1 MNRDLYFWE
10 VDDQD
15 NESLEH
21 YGTRHEGSIP
31 HSGRYPYGSGKNPNQ
46 HATTFLATY
55 RHLVAKGLS
64 EKEICK
70 AFKMNSTQLR
80 NKKAA
85 DLAKERKIKYDQ
97 AFALAS
103 KGMGPTAIAKE
114 MSKTLGYE
122 VSESTVRGL
131 LNPRAKANNEVLNN
145 TADVIRDAIK
155 EHKYVDIGKGVE
167 IYMGISADK
176 LKKAAAILEAEG
188 KYEIRSDLSVPQVN
202 DPNKYTIMKVIVPK
216 GTPTKEILQNKDKI
230 RFPGQQTEDGGFTYE
245 PKEPIKNID
254 SSRVF
259 IKYGDEGGKDKD
271 GVIELRRGVDDLNLG
286 QAMYAQVRIGVT
298 DGKDGRYY
306 LKGMAMYGDDIPKG
320 YDIVFN
326 TDKKTGTPMEKVFKE
341 QKRNKAGEIEDPSNP
356 FGSALKAEED
366 LRMVQRHYED
376 KNGKRQLSALN
387 IVREEGDWNEWSRT
401 LASQFLS
408 KQSTEL
414 AKEQLS
420 LDVSFRRNE
429 FEKIQTAT
437 NPTIR
442 KMLLEDFADECD
454 SAAVHLKAAAM
465 PRQSTKVILPFPELK
480 PNECYAPGYN
490 DGEEVILVRF
500 PHEGTYQIPR
510 LKVNNRCKSAINT
523 IGKNA
528 RDAIGIHPE
537 AAEQMSGADFDGD
550 TCIVIPTKGYTI
562 KTQKA
567 IKDLQEFDAKA
578 QFPERPGMVSMGK
591 KGGHKEHTQ
600 MGKIS
605 NLITDMTLQ
614 EAPIDEL
621 VRATK
626 YSMTVIDAAKHKLDY
641 TTAYKEFNIQE
652 LEKKYQPKPDR
663 EHGKKYGGASTLISA
678 AKGQKRITKRKE
690 IGIDPETGEI
700 KYLETHDIYSKPVID
715 RKTGEV
721 TGWKQHERMQ
731 TSTKMYE
738 AKDAHTLSSGHPM
751 EEVYAD
757 YANYMKAMGNEARKA
772 SLTAGKEEYKRNPSI
787 VKAYEN
793 EVNSLK
799 AKVMDAKKNKPLER
813 QAQLIANSIVDM
825 KKYDAKQ
832 SGEELPKDE
841 IKKLKNQALK
851 DARNRTGASKHQVYV
866 SDKEWEAIQAGAV
879 GKSGIEEI
887 WKNGDQDRLR
897 SLAMP
902 KETKELAPNL
912 VARIQRMAGKYT
924 QAEIA
929 KALDISASTV
939 NKYL

>member
-1 MNRDLYFWE
+1 MDRDLYFWE

-15 NESLEH
+15 DESLEH
-21 YGTRHEGSIP
+21 YGTRHEVNIP
-31 HSGRYPYGSGKNPNQ
+31 HSGRYAWGSGKNPNQ

-55 RHLVAKGLS
+55 RHLVAKGLT

-97 AFALAS
+97 AFALSA
-103 KGMGPTAIAKE
+103 KGLGPTAIARE

-122 VSESTVRGL
+122 VNESTVRGL

-145 TADVIRDAIK
+145 TADVLRQAVK

-176 LKKAAAILEAEG
+176 LKKASAILEAEG

-202 DPNKYTIMKVIVPK
+202 DPNKHTIMKVIVPK

-230 RFPGQQTEDGGFTYE
+230 RFPGQQTEDGGFTYV

-254 SSRVF
+254 SDRIF
-259 IKYGDEGGKDKD
+259 IRYGDEGGKDKD

-286 QAMYAQVRIGVT
+286 QAMYAQVRIGVD
-298 DGKDGRYY
+298 DGKDGKYY
-306 LKGMAMYGDDIPKG
+306 LKGMCMYSDDVPKG
-320 YDIVFN
+320 YDIIFN
-326 TDKKTGTPMEKVFKE
+326 TNKKTGTPMEKVFKE

-376 KNGKRQLSALN
+376 KDGKRQLSALN

-408 KQSTEL
+408 KQTTEL
-414 AKEQLS
+414 AKEQLA
-420 LDVSFRRNE
+420 LDASFRRNE
-429 FEKIQTAT
+429 FEKIQAAT

-442 KMLLEDFADECD
+442 KMLLEDFAGECD

-465 PRQSTKVILPFPELK
+465 PRQSTKVILPFTDLK
-480 PNECYAPGYN
+480 PDECYAPGYN

-510 LKVNNRCKSAINT
+510 LKVNNRCKTAINT

-550 TCIVIPTKGYTI
+550 TCIVIPTKGYTL

-567 IKDLQEFDAKA
+567 RKELQEFDAKT
-578 QFPERPGMVSMGK
+578 QFPERPGMISMGK
-591 KGGHKEHTQ
+591 KGGQKEHTQ
-600 MGKIS
+600 MGMIS

-641 TTAYKEFNIQE
+641 TAAYKEFNIQE
-652 LEKKYQPKPDR
+652 LEKKYQPKP
-663 EHGKKYGGASTLISA
+663 EKKSGKKYGGASTLISK
-678 AKGQKRITKRKE
+678 AKGVEYVTRRKE

-700 KYLETHDIYSKPVID
+700 KYLENPDVYSKRHVD
-715 RKTGEV
+715 KNTGEV
-721 TGWKQHERMQ
+721 TWTKHERQ
-731 TSTKMYE
+731 QKSTKMYE
-738 AKDAHTLSSGHPM
+738 AKDAHALSSGHPM
-751 EEVYAD
+751 EEIYAD

-772 SLTAGKEEYKRNPSI
+772 SLVAGKEEYKRNPSI
-787 VKAYEN
+787 VRAYEN

-825 KKYDAKQ
+825 KKYEAKQ
-832 SGEELPKDE
+832 GGEELSKDE

-851 DARNRTGASKHQVYV
+851 DARNQTGASKHQVYV
-866 SDKEWEAIQAGAV
+866 SDSEWEAIQSGAV

-897 SLAMP
+897 ELAMP
-902 KETKELAPNL
+902 RETKELAPNI

>member
-1 MNRDLYFWE
+1 MDRDKYFWE
-10 VDDQD
+10 VDNQD
-15 NESLEH
+15 EESLEH

-55 RHLVAKGLS
+55 RHLVAKGLT

-97 AFALAS
+97 AFALAA

-122 VSESTVRGL
+122 VNESTVRGL
-131 LNPRAKANNEVLNN
+131 LNPRAKANNEILNN

-202 DPNKYTIMKVIVPK
+202 DPNKHTIMKVIVPK

-254 SSRVF
+254 LDRVY
-259 IKYGDEGGKDKD
+259 IRYPDEGGKDKD

-286 QAMYAQVRIGVT
+286 QAMYAQVRVGV
-298 DGKDGRYY
+298 KDSADERYY
-306 LKGMAMYGDDIPKG
+306 LKGMAMYGDDIPDG
-320 YDIVFN
+320 YDVVFN
-326 TDKKTGTPMEKVFKE
+326 TSKARGKPMKDVLKL
-341 QKRNKAGEIEDPSNP
+341 QKRDKAGNIEDPSNP
-356 FGSALKAEED
+356 FGSALKAEEE

-376 KNGKRQLSALN
+376 KDGKRQLSALN

-414 AKEQLS
+414 AREQLS
-420 LDVSFRRNE
+420 LDASFRRNE
-429 FEKIQTAT
+429 FEKIQGAT

-442 KMLLEDFADECD
+442 KMLLEDFAGECD

-465 PRQSTKVILPFPELK
+465 PRQSTKVILPFTDLK

-528 RDAIGIHPE
+528 RDAVGIHPE

-550 TCIVIPTKGYTI
+550 TCLIIPTKGYTL
-562 KTQKA
+562 KTEKA
-567 IKDLQEFDAKA
+567 RKELQNFDAKTE
-578 QFPERPGMVSMGK
+578 FPERPGMVSMGK
-591 KGGHKEHTQ
+591 KGGTKEHTE

-605 NLITDMTLQ
+605 NLITDMTLK

-641 TTAYKEFNIQE
+641 TTAYKVLNIKE
-652 LEKKYQPKPDR
+652 LEQKYQPK
-663 EHGKKYGGASTLISA
+663 EGGKSGGASTLISK
-678 AKGQKRITKRKE
+678 AKGEARITRRKE
-690 IGIDPETGEI
+690 IGIDPETGAI
-700 KYLETHDIYSKPVID
+700 KYLDNPDYYSKKHVD
-715 RKTGEV
+715 KKTGEV
-721 TGWKQHERMQ
+721 TWTKHERLAK
-731 TSTKMYE
+731 STKMYE

-772 SLTAGKEEYKRNPSI
+772 SLTAGKEEYKRNPS
-787 VKAYEN
+787 VQKAYEN

-832 SGEELPKDE
+832 SGEELSKDE

-912 VARIQRMAGKYT
+912 VARIKRMAGKYT

>member
-1 MNRDLYFWE
+1 MDRDKYFWE

-15 NESLEH
+15 DESLEH
-21 YGTRHEGSIP
+21 YGTRHEGNTP
-31 HSGRYPYGSGKNPNQ
+31 HSGRYKWGSGENPHQ
-46 HATTFLATY
+46 HATTFLAAY
-55 RHLVAKGLS
+55 RHLVAKGLT

-70 AFKMNSTQLR
+70 AFKMNSSQLR

-97 AFALAS
+97 AFALAA

-122 VSESTVRGL
+122 VNESTVRGL

-202 DPNKYTIMKVIVPK
+202 DANKHTIMKVIVPK

-254 SSRVF
+254 LDRVY
-259 IKYGDEGGKDKD
+259 IRYPDEGGKDRD

-286 QAMYAQVRIGVT
+286 QAMYAQVRVGV
-298 DGKDGRYY
+298 KDSADERYY
-306 LKGMAMYGDDIPKG
+306 LKGMAMYGDDIPDG

-326 TDKKTGTPMEKVFKE
+326 TSKTRGKPMKDVLKL

-356 FGSALKAEED
+356 FGSALKAEEE

-376 KNGKRQLSALN
+376 KDGKRQLSALN

-408 KQSTEL
+408 KQSTDL

-420 LDVSFRRNE
+420 LDASFRRNE
-429 FEKIQTAT
+429 FEKIQSAT

-442 KMLLEDFADECD
+442 KMLLEDFAGECD

-465 PRQSTKVILPFPELK
+465 PRQSTKVILPFTDLK

-500 PHEGTYQIPR
+500 PHEGTFQIPR

-550 TCIVIPTKGYTI
+550 TCIVIPTKGYTL
-562 KTQKA
+562 KTEKA
-567 IKDLQEFDAKA
+567 RKELQEFDAKT

-591 KGGHKEHTQ
+591 KGGTKEHTQ
-600 MGKIS
+600 MGMIS

-641 TTAYKEFNIQE
+641 TAAYKEFNIRE
-652 LEKKYQPKPDR
+652 LEKKYQPKPDKSS
-663 EHGKKYGGASTLISA
+663 GKKYGGASTLISM
-678 AKGQKRITKRKE
+678 AKGQARVTRRKE
-690 IGIDPETGEI
+690 IGINPETGEI
-700 KYLETHDIYSKPVID
+700 KYLENPDTYSKPIID
-715 RKTGEV
+715 KKTGEV
-721 TGWKQHERMQ
+721 KGWTKRERKQI
-731 TSTKMYE
+731 STKMYE
-738 AKDAHTLSSGHPM
+738 AKDARTLSSGHPM

-772 SLTAGKEEYKRNPSI
+772 SLAAGKEEYKRNPT
-787 VKAYEN
+787 VVRAYEN

-813 QAQLIANSIVDM
+813 QAQLIANSVVDM
-825 KKYDAKQ
+825 KKYEAKQ
-832 SGEELPKDE
+832 GGEELSKDE

-851 DARNRTGASKHQVYV
+851 DARNQTGASKHQVYV

-897 SLAMP
+897 ELAMP
-902 KETKELAPNL
+902 KETKELAPNII
-912 VARIQRMAGKYT
+912 ARIQRMAGKYT

-929 KALDISASTV
+929 KALDISTSTV

>member
-15 NESLEH
+15 NDSLEH

-55 RHLVAKGLS
+55 RHLVAKGLT

-103 KGMGPTAIAKE
+103 KGLGPTAIAKE

-122 VSESTVRGL
+122 VNESTVRGL

-202 DPNKYTIMKVIVPK
+202 DPNKHTIMKVIVPK

-254 SSRVF
+254 SNRVF

-286 QAMYAQVRIGVT
+286 QAMYAQVRIGVA
-298 DGKDGRYY
+298 DDKDGRYY

-326 TDKKTGTPMEKVFKE
+326 TNKKTGTPMEKVFKE

-366 LRMVQRHYED
+366 LRMVQRYYED

-387 IVREEGDWNEWSRT
+387 IVREEGDWNKWSRT

-420 LDVSFRRNE
+420 LDASFRRNE
-429 FEKIQTAT
+429 FEKIQAAT

-442 KMLLEDFADECD
+442 KMLLEDFAGECD

-465 PRQSTKVILPFPELK
+465 PRQATKVILPFPELK

-500 PHEGTYQIPR
+500 PHEGTFQIPR

-550 TCIVIPTKGYTI
+550 TCIVIPTKGYTL
-562 KTQKA
+562 KTEKA
-567 IKDLQEFDAKA
+567 RKELQEFDAKTE
-578 QFPERPGMVSMGK
+578 FPERPGMVSMGK
-591 KGGHKEHTQ
+591 KGGQKEHTQ
-600 MGKIS
+600 MGMIS
-605 NLITDMTLQ
+605 NLITDMTLK

-641 TTAYKEFNIQE
+641 TTAYKVLGIQE
-652 LEKKYQPKPDR
+652 LEKKYQPKP
-663 EHGKKYGGASTLISA
+663 EKKTGKKYGGASTLISK
-678 AKGQKRITKRKE
+678 AKGVEYITRRKE
-690 IGIDPETGEI
+690 IGINPETGEI
-700 KYLETHDIYSKPVID
+700 KYIENPDVYSKRHVD
-715 RKTGEV
+715 KKTGEV
-721 TGWKQHERMQ
+721 TWTQHERQ
-731 TSTKMYE
+731 QKSTKMYE

-832 SGEELPKDE
+832 SGEELSKDE

-897 SLAMP
+897 SLAIP

-912 VARIQRMAGKYT
+912 VARIKRMSGKYT